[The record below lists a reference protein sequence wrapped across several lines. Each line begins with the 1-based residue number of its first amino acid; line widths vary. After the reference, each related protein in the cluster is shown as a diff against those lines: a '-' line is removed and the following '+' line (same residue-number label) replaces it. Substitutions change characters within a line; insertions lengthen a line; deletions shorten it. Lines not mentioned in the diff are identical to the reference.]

1 MIIFGR
7 RGYSLHPR
15 NRPMNRI
22 EYIRYS
28 HRRAN
33 SRVRAWIGS
42 VRMRLARRS
51 RLLGWLWMVPASIFY
66 ALVVLFS
73 WLTFCVVLFR
83 DPRFTL
89 HYLESE
95 IECRGLTGAEAR
107 RYLDKQHRD
116 YERRLAYGNFTRDE
130 QRRINQTFAY
140 LYNRYPA
147 PARDDLN
154 ARLDEVQSAVAEIAG
169 FTRQRQEELEQARK
183 NGEEVSLTE
192 EEEKE
197 LRRLVKRGE
206 AAKQRLAEANLR
218 LVVSIAKRYV
228 GRGMLFL
235 DLIQEGN
242 LGLIKAVEKFD
253 YTKGY
258 KFSTYATWWI
268 RQSITRAIADQARTI
283 RIPVHMVETIN
294 RVLRTSHA
302 MVQKLGRE
310 PTTKE
315 IADELHIEQSK
326 VEEVLKIAQEPV
338 SLETPIGEEE
348 DSHLG
353 DFIQD
358 DEASQPSE
366 EASYTLLREQLE
378 EVLSTLTPRE
388 EQVLRMR
395 FGLVDGK
402 PHTLEEV
409 GKQFDV
415 TRERIRQIES
425 KALRKLRHP
434 SRSKK
439 LRDFLN

>member
-1 MIIFGR
+1 
-7 RGYSLHPR
+7 
-15 NRPMNRI
+15 MNRI

-169 FTRQRQEELEQARK
+169 FTRQRQEELEQARERETALQVQAEK
-183 NGEEVSLTE
+183 RRAINRSRTGFDPTPEDFSPRLTDRQLDLLTE
-192 EEEKE
+192 
-197 LRRLVKRGE
+197 
-206 AAKQRLAEANLR
+206 
-218 LVVSIAKRYV
+218 
-228 GRGMLFL
+228 
-235 DLIQEGN
+235 
-242 LGLIKAVEKFD
+242 
-253 YTKGY
+253 
-258 KFSTYATWWI
+258 
-268 RQSITRAIADQARTI
+268 
-283 RIPVHMVETIN
+283 HIN
-294 RVLRTSHA
+294 R
-302 MVQKLGRE
+302 
-310 PTTKE
+310 
-315 IADELHIEQSK
+315 
-326 VEEVLKIAQEPV
+326 
-338 SLETPIGEEE
+338 IG
-348 DSHLG
+348 L
-353 DFIQD
+353 F
-358 DEASQPSE
+358 
-366 EASYTLLREQLE
+366 R
-378 EVLSTLTPRE
+378 R
-388 EQVLRMR
+388 
-395 FGLVDGK
+395 
-402 PHTLEEV
+402 
-409 GKQFDV
+409 DV
-415 TRERIRQIES
+415 TRPEVELLLACQLPEPLQTTHNKLLALLLESLSAARFITPKWQRVAGAKGCFLSKLGKPLTAERETALQVQAEKRRAINRSRTGFDPTPEDFSPRLTDRQLDLLTEHINRIGLFRRDVTRPEVELLLS
-425 KALRKLRHP
+425 PASPGAATDDTQQAAGAAARIAERRALHHPEVAARGRSQGVLPLEAGQAAYSQGSLGGQADGRHHRRETRATD
-434 SRSKK
+434 SR
-439 LRDFLN
+439 LHPGPGGRAVIACP